1 MSAAVSRHRPRI
13 GALRHRIV
21 LEAPIRSADGGG
33 GATVVWAPVAELW
46 AAIAPT
52 TGSESVLA
60 ESVTGRVSHEIVV
73 RHRADIEPAMRF
85 RLGQRRFEIAAVL
98 DVDERRRM
106 LRCLCRED
114 LL

>member
-1 MSAAVSRHRPRI
+1 MTAAVARHRPRI
-13 GALRHRIV
+13 GALRHRV
-21 LEAPIRSADGGG
+21 LLEAPVRAADGGG
-33 GATVVWAPVAELW
+33 GATVAWTPVAELW
-46 AAIAPT
+46 AGITPGS
-52 TGSESVLA
+52 GSESVLA
-60 ESVTGRVSHEIVV
+60 ESVTGRVSREIVV

-106 LRCLCRED
+106 LRCLCREE